1 MFASV
6 FPTVAALF
14 LPLPCPGITA
24 AGNGTG
30 IVADIPWDADIPAK
44 MQTSLLFLIQVQTGK
59 ECDYAST
66 LPFTE
71 DIPLKRLCRKFL
83 ADLPG

>member
-44 MQTSLLFLIQVQTGK
+44 MQTSLLFLIQVQREK
-59 ECDYAST
+59 KNVAT
-66 LPFTE
+66 LVLYLS
-71 DIPLKRLCRKFL
+71 LKTSH
-83 ADLPG
+83 